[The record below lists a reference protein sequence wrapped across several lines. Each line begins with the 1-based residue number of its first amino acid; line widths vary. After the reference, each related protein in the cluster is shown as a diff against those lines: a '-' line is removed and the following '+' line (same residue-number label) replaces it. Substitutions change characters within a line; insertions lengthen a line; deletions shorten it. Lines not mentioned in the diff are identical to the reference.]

1 MKITE
6 ITVSAGRV
14 ISHPIENFSNLRPQI
29 SLKAVLE
36 DGEDAESATK
46 MLQAK
51 AEGLVE
57 DHANQLTKHIRDMYY
72 LNEREKEAKRLE
84 ETLTAGQKRLEQIRG
99 EIPLMLSDDEAVAEG
114 KNETFHP
121 VISTDEADW

>member
-29 SLKAVLE
+29 SLKAVLDE
-36 DGEDAESATK
+36 GEDANDATK
-46 MLQAK
+46 LLQAK

-57 DHANQLTKHIRDMYY
+57 DHATQLTKHIRDMYY
-72 LNEREKEAKRLE
+72 LSEKQREAAQLE
-84 ETLTAGQKRLEQIRG
+84 QSILASQKRLEGIRG
-99 EIPLMLSDDEAVAEG
+99 EIPLMLSE
-114 KNETFHP
+114 NETE
-121 VISTDEADW
+121 EAGED